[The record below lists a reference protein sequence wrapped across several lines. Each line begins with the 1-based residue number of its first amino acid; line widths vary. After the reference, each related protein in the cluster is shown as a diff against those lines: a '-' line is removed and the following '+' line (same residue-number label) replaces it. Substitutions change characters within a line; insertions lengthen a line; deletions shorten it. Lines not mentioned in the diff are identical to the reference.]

1 MAGADPTGTAS
12 AVFAPSPTDM
22 LVVEGLTTEI
32 RRRRGSFAAVDGVS
46 FAVRRGEIM
55 GLVGESGCGKTMTVL
70 SLLRLLPA
78 AAEIKA
84 GRALLEG
91 RDLVALSERE
101 MRGVRGKDIAMVF
114 QEPMTSLDPSFTI
127 GCQIDRDDPRARS
140 GDEEGGQRP
149 GDRDARA
156 RRDPAARRR
165 VSATIRTSSPAA
177 CASA

>member
-78 AAEIKA
+78 AAS
-84 GRALLEG
+84 
-91 RDLVALSERE
+91 DLDTV
-101 MRGVRGKDIAMVF
+101 D
-114 QEPMTSLDPSFTI
+114 
-127 GCQIDRDDPRARS
+127 
-140 GDEEGGQRP
+140 
-149 GDRDARA
+149 
-156 RRDPAARRR
+156 
-165 VSATIRTSSPAA
+165 
-177 CASA
+177 